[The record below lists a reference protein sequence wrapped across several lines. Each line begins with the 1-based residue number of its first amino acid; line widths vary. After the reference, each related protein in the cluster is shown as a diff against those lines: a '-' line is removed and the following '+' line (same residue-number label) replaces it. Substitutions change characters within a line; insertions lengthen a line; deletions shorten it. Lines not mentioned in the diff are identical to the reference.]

1 MNSGKA
7 LLGLMVHHEGVKT
20 SDRCPCS
27 LPREATVPLNGMR
40 VGEIGGLGWRG
51 DLGGL
56 PTSLVVLYAGILH
69 SALFLLPRPQKW
81 QFNFSLFVS
90 FSS

>member
-7 LLGLMVHHEGVKT
+7 LLGLMVHHEGAKT

-40 VGEIGGLGWRG
+40 IGEIGGLGSGCVFQIRW
-51 DLGGL
+51 
-56 PTSLVVLYAGILH
+56 
-69 SALFLLPRPQKW
+69 LL
-81 QFNFSLFVS
+81 N
-90 FSS
+90 

>member
-7 LLGLMVHHEGVKT
+7 LLGFMVHHEGVKT

-27 LPREATVPLNGMR
+27 LPREATVVLNGLS
-40 VGEIGGLGWRG
+40 VGELSGLGWRG
-51 DLGGL
+51 GLGGL
-56 PTSLVVLYAGILH
+56 PTSLVVLCAGVMQ
-69 SALFLLPRPQKW
+69 SALFLLPIPQKW

-90 FSS
+90 FCS